1 MIKFTNVFKAFPK
14 GGLALK
20 DVSFHI
26 AKGEFVFLT
35 GHSGAGKSTVLKL
48 VYADEPVTSGEV
60 RVSGFNV
67 AELRPRDVP
76 MLRRRLGIVFQD
88 FRLLEDRT
96 AEENVAFALEVT
108 GARRSSIPARV
119 VGRRAAAGC
128 HRTRARER
136 AERAARRRADGQP
149 GRAGHARR
157 VPAAARH
164 QRQRHRRRHGHARS
178 RPRAPGAVPRDRAP
192 GGGAGVRL
200 GRGRAPRP
208 GGDAVNLTI
217 REALLAFRRAP
228 LLSTLSVTTIAFSLF
243 VVGLFGLVAVNL
255 QDALRGVAERV
266 EIVAYLLPGTP
277 IETITLAEKDI
288 EAFPEVQAAAYVSED
303 SALARARAE
312 LVEFRDVLQE
322 LERNPLPA
330 SVEVKLKPRY
340 RDVQHVNDVAERL
353 QGFGFVDDVRF
364 GRDWVE
370 KLDRLRQ
377 LAAAVGVVVGGAFA
391 AVAIIII
398 GTTIRMAVLQRSREI
413 AIMRLVGAT
422 DGFIRRPFLLQGA
435 IKGLLGGLVAM
446 AFSYGAYYLINRFL
460 IQATFFTQVQAL
472 AIVGFG
478 AVIGLM
484 GSLLSVGR
492 HLKRV

>member
-1 MIKFTNVFKAFPK
+1 VIKFTNVFKAFPK

-96 AEENVAFALEVT
+96 AVENVAFALDVT
-108 GARRSSIPARV
+108 SARR
-119 VGRRAAAGC
+119 
-128 HRTRARER
+128 
-136 AERAARRRADGQP
+136 
-149 GRAGHARR
+149 
-157 VPAAARH
+157 
-164 QRQRHRRRHGHARS
+164 
-178 RPRAPGAVPRDRAP
+178 
-192 GGGAGVRL
+192 
-200 GRGRAPRP
+200 
-208 GGDAVNLTI
+208 
-217 REALLAFRRAP
+217 
-228 LLSTLSVTTIAFSLF
+228 SVTTIAFSLF

-277 IETITLAEKDI
+277 IEPITLAEKDI
-288 EAFPEVQAAAYVSED
+288 EAFPEVHSAVYVSED

-330 SVEVKLKPRY
+330 SIEVKLKPRF
-340 RDVQHVNDVAERL
+340 RDAEHVNDVADRL
-353 QGFGFVDDVRF
+353 RGFGFVDDVRF

-377 LAAAVGVVVGGAFA
+377 IAAAVGLVVGAAFA
-391 AVAIIII
+391 VVAIIII
-398 GTTIRMAVLQRSREI
+398 GTTIRMAVLQRGREI

-422 DGFIRRPFLLQGA
+422 NGFIRRPFLLQGA
-435 IKGLLGGLVAM
+435 IKGMLGGLVAVGL
-446 AFSYGAYYLINRFL
+446 SYGAYTLINRWL
-460 IQATFFTQVQAL
+460 IQAAFFSNVQAL

-478 AVIGLM
+478 TLIGLF
-484 GSLLSVGR
+484 GSAASVGR
-492 HLKRV
+492 HLRRV

>member
-1 MIKFTNVFKAFPK
+1 
-14 GGLALK
+14 
-20 DVSFHI
+20 
-26 AKGEFVFLT
+26 
-35 GHSGAGKSTVLKL
+35 
-48 VYADEPVTSGEV
+48 
-60 RVSGFNV
+60 
-67 AELRPRDVP
+67 
-76 MLRRRLGIVFQD
+76 
-88 FRLLEDRT
+88 
-96 AEENVAFALEVT
+96 
-108 GARRSSIPARV
+108 
-119 VGRRAAAGC
+119 
-128 HRTRARER
+128 
-136 AERAARRRADGQP
+136 
-149 GRAGHARR
+149 
-157 VPAAARH
+157 
-164 QRQRHRRRHGHARS
+164 
-178 RPRAPGAVPRDRAP
+178 
-192 GGGAGVRL
+192 
-200 GRGRAPRP
+200 
-208 GGDAVNLTI
+208 VNLVI

-228 LLSTLSVTTIAFSLF
+228 LLSSLFVTTIAFSLF

-255 QDALRGVAERV
+255 QRALREVAERV

-288 EAFPEVQAAAYVSED
+288 EAFPEVQAATYVSED

-370 KLDRLRQ
+370 QLDRLRQ
-377 LAAAVGVVVGGAFA
+377 IAAAVGLVVGAAFA
-391 AVAIIII
+391 VVAIIII

-435 IKGLLGGLVAM
+435 IKGMLGGLA
-446 AFSYGAYYLINRFL
+446 AIGLSYGAYALINRWL
-460 IQATFFTQVQAL
+460 IRAAFFSTEQAV

-478 AVIGLM
+478 MLIGFF
-484 GSLLSVGR
+484 GSAASVGR
-492 HLKRV
+492 HLRRV